1 MPLKL
6 RLNINFFEVSYK
18 QQSLALNDMKVIAY
32 IRLTSEYTG
41 TPPFQFS
48 TNGKLYVD
56 YLILYKSKINY
67 VYI

>member
-6 RLNINFFEVSYK
+6 RLNINLFEVSYK
-18 QQSLALNDMKVIAY
+18 QQSLALDDMKVIAY

-41 TPPFQFS
+41 TPPFQFA

-56 YLILYKSKINY
+56 
-67 VYI
+67 